1 MPDATVDGTI
11 HPEALKTARESQP
24 TMTQQQ
30 LADAVGCTKDTVSRW
45 ERGKSSRVQSRYR
58 EPLRAALGV
67 KKWEDLTKPPK
78 RTADAPEDK
87 DVPYH
92 VWIKF
97 LAGKGMHTALHLVA
111 LRYDIHRWDV
121 LKIAPLL
128 FLIVAERSLLERKRR
143 LDDIEAKM
151 GEAEQSFPSHMIG
164 IVAGRNEYGEDPTEE
179 ERKSIESRDIF
190 GRKLPAPSDDRLE
203 WEEEAN
209 PFINFIRALARELPE
224 DAVDSVETYAGI
236 NIGSYRIADD
246 TLREC
251 TGISKDDER
260 GEKLLSFIRM
270 GGIDLAACL
279 RAKRNRD
286 DAGYR
291 QWLSEALTH
300 AEEEA
305 KRALKDIEALLD
317 EEAPSA
323 AGDGEPP
330 VSEERSEQ

>member
-1 MPDATVDGTI
+1 MPDAPDADTI
-11 HPEALKTARESQP
+11 HPKALKAARKRRD
-24 TMTQQQ
+24 MTQEQ
-30 LADAVGCTKDTVSRW
+30 LAEAVGCTKDTVSRW
-45 ERGKSSRVQSRYR
+45 ERGTSRRVRSHLR
-58 EPLRAALGV
+58 EPLRQALHV
-67 KKWEDLTKPPK
+67 KWDSLTRPPGNSED
-78 RTADAPEDK
+78 E
-87 DVPYH
+87 DVPHH

-111 LRYDIHRWDV
+111 LRYGIHPWDV

-128 FLIVAERSLLERKRR
+128 FLIVAERSLLERKKR
-143 LDDIEAKM
+143 LDDIEAKI
-151 GEAEQSFPSHMIG
+151 GEVEQSFPRHMMG
-164 IVAGRNEYGEDPTEE
+164 IVVARNEYGEDPTEE
-179 ERKSIESRDIF
+179 ERESIKSRDIF
-190 GRKLPAPSDDRLE
+190 GRKLSAPWNDDDRLE

-209 PFINFIRALARELPE
+209 PFINFIRALAREFPE
-224 DAVDSVETYAGI
+224 DAVDSVETYVGI
-236 NIGSYRIADD
+236 KTGSYRIADD

-260 GEKLLSFIRM
+260 GETLLSFIRM

-323 AGDGEPP
+323 AEDGEPP